1 MAKTLAPTKGNLM
14 MAKNT
19 LRLSKQGYE
28 MLDKKR
34 NILIREMMLLIEE
47 AKEVEAKIEETFAA
61 AYKALESANVIMGV
75 SKVQN
80 LAHSAV
86 LENSVKVDLRSVM
99 GVEIPVVTADKPDGR
114 PVYGFNGTSSALDE
128 ASVKFNEVKVMTVK
142 LTEIENAVYRLAM
155 NIKKTQKR
163 ANALENITIPL
174 YDKLSKD
181 IQNALEEKERE
192 EFTRLK
198 VIKRKE
204 VAQKIKEAREQGD
217 LSENAEYDAAKD
229 EQRDIEARI
238 EDIEKILKNAE
249 VVVEEEVE
257 LDKISIGCKVKILDV
272 EENEELEY
280 KIVGST
286 EANSLKGK
294 ISNESPVGKALL
306 GAKIGDVVKVETH
319 VGELE
324 YKVLEIQRSN

>member
-128 ASVKFNEVKVMTVK
+128 ASVKFMTVK

-192 EFTRLK
+192 EHTRLK
-198 VIKRKE
+198 IIKRTKE
-204 VAQKIKEAREQGD
+204 KQG
-217 LSENAEYDAAKD
+217 
-229 EQRDIEARI
+229 
-238 EDIEKILKNAE
+238 
-249 VVVEEEVE
+249 
-257 LDKISIGCKVKILDV
+257 
-272 EENEELEY
+272 
-280 KIVGST
+280 
-286 EANSLKGK
+286 
-294 ISNESPVGKALL
+294 
-306 GAKIGDVVKVETH
+306 
-319 VGELE
+319 
-324 YKVLEIQRSN
+324 

>member
-142 LTEIENAVYRLAM
+142 LLAM

-192 EFTRLK
+192 EHTRLK
-198 VIKRKE
+198 IIKRTKE
-204 VAQKIKEAREQGD
+204 KQG
-217 LSENAEYDAAKD
+217 
-229 EQRDIEARI
+229 
-238 EDIEKILKNAE
+238 
-249 VVVEEEVE
+249 
-257 LDKISIGCKVKILDV
+257 
-272 EENEELEY
+272 
-280 KIVGST
+280 
-286 EANSLKGK
+286 
-294 ISNESPVGKALL
+294 
-306 GAKIGDVVKVETH
+306 
-319 VGELE
+319 
-324 YKVLEIQRSN
+324 

>member
-61 AYKALESANVIMGV
+61 AYKALESAHVIMGV

-128 ASVKFNEVKVMTVK
+128 ARVKFNEVKVMTVK

-155 NIKKTQKR
+155 NIKKTQTR

-192 EFTRLK
+192 EHTRLK
-198 VIKRKE
+198 IIKRTKE
-204 VAQKIKEAREQGD
+204 KQG
-217 LSENAEYDAAKD
+217 
-229 EQRDIEARI
+229 
-238 EDIEKILKNAE
+238 
-249 VVVEEEVE
+249 
-257 LDKISIGCKVKILDV
+257 
-272 EENEELEY
+272 
-280 KIVGST
+280 
-286 EANSLKGK
+286 
-294 ISNESPVGKALL
+294 
-306 GAKIGDVVKVETH
+306 
-319 VGELE
+319 
-324 YKVLEIQRSN
+324 

>member
-75 SKVQN
+75 SKVHN

-142 LTEIENAVYRLAM
+142 LTQI
-155 NIKKTQKR
+155 
-163 ANALENITIPL
+163 
-174 YDKLSKD
+174 
-181 IQNALEEKERE
+181 
-192 EFTRLK
+192 
-198 VIKRKE
+198 
-204 VAQKIKEAREQGD
+204 
-217 LSENAEYDAAKD
+217 
-229 EQRDIEARI
+229 
-238 EDIEKILKNAE
+238 
-249 VVVEEEVE
+249 
-257 LDKISIGCKVKILDV
+257 
-272 EENEELEY
+272 
-280 KIVGST
+280 
-286 EANSLKGK
+286 
-294 ISNESPVGKALL
+294 
-306 GAKIGDVVKVETH
+306 
-319 VGELE
+319 
-324 YKVLEIQRSN
+324 

>member
-1 MAKTLAPTKGNLM
+1 MQKNLAPTKGNLM

-86 LENSVKVDLRSVM
+86 LEDSVEIDLRSVM
-99 GVEIPVVTADKPDGR
+99 GVEIPVVRAAEPVSR
-114 PVYGFNGTSSALDE
+114 PAYSFHGTSSALDE
-128 ASVKFNEVKVMTVK
+128 ATVKFNQVKVMTVR

-174 YDKLSKD
+174 YEGLAKD

-192 EFTRLK
+192 EHTRLK
-198 VIKRKE
+198 IIKRTKE
-204 VAQKIKEAREQGD
+204 KQ
-217 LSENAEYDAAKD
+217 
-229 EQRDIEARI
+229 
-238 EDIEKILKNAE
+238 
-249 VVVEEEVE
+249 
-257 LDKISIGCKVKILDV
+257 
-272 EENEELEY
+272 
-280 KIVGST
+280 
-286 EANSLKGK
+286 
-294 ISNESPVGKALL
+294 
-306 GAKIGDVVKVETH
+306 
-319 VGELE
+319 
-324 YKVLEIQRSN
+324 

>member
-155 NIKKTQKR
+155 NIKKTAAGLQ
-163 ANALENITIPL
+163 LLLIGFQ
-174 YDKLSKD
+174 LSKGNRTVGAHPVRRVVRLTRD
-181 IQNALEEKERE
+181 RKS
-192 EFTRLK
+192 TRL
-198 VIKRKE
+198 
-204 VAQKIKEAREQGD
+204 
-217 LSENAEYDAAKD
+217 
-229 EQRDIEARI
+229 
-238 EDIEKILKNAE
+238 
-249 VVVEEEVE
+249 
-257 LDKISIGCKVKILDV
+257 
-272 EENEELEY
+272 
-280 KIVGST
+280 
-286 EANSLKGK
+286 NS
-294 ISNESPVGKALL
+294 S
-306 GAKIGDVVKVETH
+306 H
-319 VGELE
+319 
-324 YKVLEIQRSN
+324 

>member
-1 MAKTLAPTKGNLM
+1 M

-75 SKVQN
+75 NNVQN

-86 LENSVKVDLRSVM
+86 LENSVKIDLRSVM
-99 GVEIPVVTADKPDGR
+99 GVEIPVVTADEPKNR
-114 PVYGFNGTSSALDE
+114 PSYSFHGTSSALDE
-128 ASVKFNEVKVMTVK
+128 ATIKFNQVKAMTVR

-174 YDKLSKD
+174 YEGLAKK

-192 EFTRLK
+192 EHTRLK
-198 VIKRKE
+198 IIKRTKE
-204 VAQKIKEAREQGD
+204 NQ
-217 LSENAEYDAAKD
+217 
-229 EQRDIEARI
+229 
-238 EDIEKILKNAE
+238 
-249 VVVEEEVE
+249 
-257 LDKISIGCKVKILDV
+257 
-272 EENEELEY
+272 
-280 KIVGST
+280 
-286 EANSLKGK
+286 
-294 ISNESPVGKALL
+294 
-306 GAKIGDVVKVETH
+306 
-319 VGELE
+319 
-324 YKVLEIQRSN
+324 